1 MHDTVLTGLAL
12 VVAAGLFQGSFLFP
26 SKWMQGWAWENYWL
40 IFAAVAYLVCP
51 LALAVATVPHLSE
64 VYAGVTARTLALT
77 LLFGLAWGLGAL
89 SFGLGVDSVGLAI
102 GFAVILGVAA
112 TCGAVIPFLLH
123 PPEHFSM
130 AQTVVAVGA
139 IALMLAGVAVCSF
152 AGKWKETQGTMNR
165 SYSRGILICVL
176 SGLLSSCGNL
186 GFVFGAQVAH
196 RAEGLGASRHLAGNA
211 VWLLLA
217 IPLFLCNSG
226 YAVWL
231 LMRNGTASCYRAAG
245 SGRKILLGLSM
256 GAMWM
261 AGMSLYGMGARRM
274 GDLGPSLGW
283 AILMSVMVLVANLL
297 GLAAGEWNGAPQLSK
312 RRLAGGVMLLLV
324 AIAGLGYVNQLQAGG

>member
-51 LALAVATVPHLSE
+51 LALAVATVPHLAY
-64 VYAGVTARTLALT
+64 VYAGVTARTLALM
-77 LLFGLAWGLGAL
+77 LLFGFAWGLGAL
-89 SFGLGVDSVGLAI
+89 LFGLGVDSVGLAI

-112 TCGAVIPFLLH
+112 TCGAVIPFLLN

-196 RAEGLGASRHLAGNA
+196 RAEGLGAPRHLAGNA
-211 VWLLLA
+211 VWVLLA

-274 GDLGPSLGW
+274 GGLGPSLGW

-297 GLAAGEWNGAPQLSK
+297 GLAAGEWSGAPQLSK

-324 AIAGLGYVNQLQAGG
+324 AIAGLGYVNQLQARG